1 MNNSLGAVFL
11 VSMSHKYI
19 LQIPKKLD
27 PIESSITIDDFI
39 EETMQRIF
47 PAFSFNMLDKAS
59 KLYYKTLIFKHM
71 ECIKTNNYYNFVFE
85 DKKLDNL
92 L

>member
-1 MNNSLGAVFL
+1 MSNSLGAAFL

-19 LQIPKKLD
+19 LRIPKKLD

-39 EETMQRIF
+39 EDIMRRIF
-47 PAFSFNMLDKAS
+47 PTFSFNMLDKVS

-71 ECIKTNNYYNFVFE
+71 ECATTNNYYNFVFD

>member
-1 MNNSLGAVFL
+1 
-11 VSMSHKYI
+11 MSHKYI

-47 PAFSFNMLDKAS
+47 PA
-59 KLYYKTLIFKHM
+59 
-71 ECIKTNNYYNFVFE
+71 
-85 DKKLDNL
+85 
-92 L
+92 